1 MTAEEPGYDEHA
13 ALSAGERA
21 REWLA
26 IYLKGVFM
34 GAADAVPGVSGGT
47 IALITGIYERLI
59 TAVTNVDPLVV
70 TLVPGVR
77 TAAGRRRF
85 RARLVEMDVPFL
97 LVLGA
102 GIATAL
108 VTVAGLVEA
117 AESAVPALLF
127 AFFFGLIAA
136 SAVVLRD
143 EVDLSTPGRIAAA
156 LAGFSLAFVLAG
168 GLTGSLPHTL
178 PVLAVAG
185 AIAICA
191 MILPGISGAF
201 ILLLLGQYLFLS
213 ETLSAFVDAL
223 FGLLG
228 GGSLGAVIA
237 PGTVVVVFGVGAVI
251 GLFSISH
258 AVRFALDRY
267 RAATLT
273 FLVALMVGAL
283 RLPMRE
289 VFANVSAW
297 TPGRALAVC
306 GIALAGAAAVL
317 VVDFYTADIDY

>member
-1 MTAEEPGYDEHA
+1 MTAEEYDERTT
-13 ALSAGERA
+13 LTAGERA
-21 REWLA
+21 REWVV

-59 TAVTNVDPLVV
+59 TAVTDVDPLVIAMIPKMRSAV
-70 TLVPGVR
+70 
-77 TAAGRRRF
+77 GRRQLRT
-85 RARLVEMDVPFL
+85 RLVEMDVPFL
-97 LVLGA
+97 LVLST

-136 SAVVLRD
+136 SAVVLRE
-143 EVDLSTPGRIAAA
+143 EVDLSTPGRIGAA
-156 LAGFSLAFVLAG
+156 LAGFALAFVLAG

-223 FGLLG
+223 FSLLG
-228 GGSLGAVIA
+228 GGSVGAMIA
-237 PGTVVVVFGVGAVI
+237 PGTVVVVFGIGAVI
-251 GLFSISH
+251 GLFSVSH

-283 RLPMRE
+283 RLPARE
-289 VFANVSAW
+289 VFENVSAW
-297 TPGRALAVC
+297 TPGRALAVL
-306 GIALAGAAAVL
+306 GFAAVGAAAVL
-317 VVDFYTADIDY
+317 VVDYYTADIDY

>member
-1 MTAEEPGYDEHA
+1 MTAEEYDDHT

-21 REWLA
+21 REWVV

-59 TAVTNVDPLVV
+59 TAITEVDPLVL
-70 TLVPGVR
+70 TLLPGLASR
-77 TAAGRRRF
+77 DGRRRF
-85 RARLVEMDVPFL
+85 RTRLVEMDVPFL

-102 GIATAL
+102 GIVTAL

-127 AFFFGLIAA
+127 SFFFGLIAA
-136 SAVVLRD
+136 SAIVLRD
-143 EVDLSTPGRIAAA
+143 EVDFSTPGRIGAA

-168 GLTGSLPHTL
+168 EATGALPHTL

-185 AIAICA
+185 AVAICA

-201 ILLLLGQYLFLS
+201 ILLLLGQYIFLS
-213 ETLSAFVDAL
+213 KTLSAFVDAL
-223 FGLLG
+223 FSLLS
-228 GGSLGAVIA
+228 GGSLAAVIA
-237 PGTVVVVFGVGAVI
+237 PGTVVVVFGVGAVV

-267 RAATLT
+267 REATLT

-283 RLPMRE
+283 RFPIRE
-289 VFANVSAW
+289 VFGHVSAW
-297 TPGRALAVC
+297 TVGQVLAISSVALV
-306 GIALAGAAAVL
+306 GVALVL

>member
-1 MTAEEPGYDEHA
+1 VTAEEHGERT
-13 ALSAGERA
+13 ALTTGERA
-21 REWLA
+21 REWLV
-26 IYLKGVFM
+26 IFLKGMFM

-70 TLVPGVR
+70 TLLPGIR
-77 TAAGRRRF
+77 SAAGRKRF

-117 AESAVPALLF
+117 AESTVPALLF

-143 EVDLSTPGRIAAA
+143 EVDLSTPGRIGAAI
-156 LAGFSLAFVLAG
+156 AGFTFAFVLAG
-168 GLTGSLPHTL
+168 GVTGSLPHTL
-178 PVLAVAG
+178 PVLLVAG
-185 AIAICA
+185 AVAICA

-201 ILLLLGQYLFLS
+201 ILLLLGQYLFLT
-213 ETLSAFVDAL
+213 ETLSTFFDGL

-228 GGSLGAVIA
+228 GGPLAAAIE
-237 PGTVVVVFGVGAVI
+237 PGVVVVVFGTGAVI

-267 RAATLT
+267 REATLT

-283 RLPMRE
+283 RLPARE
-289 VFANVSAW
+289 VFTNVSAW
-297 TPGRALAVC
+297 TPGRTLAILGVTVVGAL
-306 GIALAGAAAVL
+306 AVL
-317 VVDFYTADIDY
+317 VVDHYTAEIDY

>member
-1 MTAEEPGYDEHA
+1 
-13 ALSAGERA
+13 
-21 REWLA
+21 
-26 IYLKGVFM
+26 
-34 GAADAVPGVSGGT
+34 
-47 IALITGIYERLI
+47 
-59 TAVTNVDPLVV
+59 
-70 TLVPGVR
+70 
-77 TAAGRRRF
+77 
-85 RARLVEMDVPFL
+85 MDIPFL
-97 LVLGA
+97 LVLGT

-143 EVDLSTPGRIAAA
+143 EVDLSTPGRIGAAI
-156 LAGFSLAFVLAG
+156 AGFTSAFVLAG
-168 GLTGSLPHTL
+168 GLTGSLPTTL
-178 PVLAVAG
+178 PVLFVAG
-185 AIAICA
+185 AVAICA

-201 ILLLLGQYLFLS
+201 ILLLLGQYLFLT
-213 ETLSAFVDAL
+213 ETLSTFFDAL

-228 GGSLGAVIA
+228 GGSLGAVID
-237 PGTVVVVFGVGAVI
+237 PGIVVVVFGIGAVI

-283 RLPMRE
+283 RLPLE
-289 VFANVSAW
+289 KVFTNVSAW
-297 TPGRALAVC
+297 TPNRTLAILGVGAVGAL
-306 GIALAGAAAVL
+306 AVL
-317 VVDFYTADIDY
+317 VVDYYTADIDY

>member
-1 MTAEEPGYDEHA
+1 MTAEEHGKRA
-13 ALSAGERA
+13 ALSTGERA
-21 REWLA
+21 REWFA
-26 IYLKGVFM
+26 IFLKGVFM

-59 TAVTNVDPLVV
+59 TAVANVDPLVV
-70 TLVPGVR
+70 TLVPR
-77 TAAGRRRF
+77 IKTAAGRKRF
-85 RARLVEMDVPFL
+85 RARLVEMDIPFL

-108 VTVAGLVEA
+108 MTVAQLVHA

-136 SAVVLRD
+136 SAVVLRE
-143 EVDLSTPGRIAAA
+143 EVDLSTPGRIGAA
-156 LAGFSLAFVLAG
+156 LAGFVFAFVLVG

-178 PVLAVAG
+178 PMLALAG

-201 ILLLLGQYLFLS
+201 ILLLLGQYVLLT
-213 ETLSAFVDAL
+213 ETLSSFVDAL

-228 GGSLGAVIA
+228 GGSLAAVID
-237 PGTVVVVFGVGAVI
+237 PGLVVGVFGIGAVI

-283 RLPMRE
+283 RLPLE
-289 VFANVSAW
+289 KVFTNVSAW
-297 TPGRALAVC
+297 TPNRTLAILGVGAVGAL
-306 GIALAGAAAVL
+306 AVL

>member
-1 MTAEEPGYDEHA
+1 MTTEEYDDRA
-13 ALSAGERA
+13 ALSTGERA
-21 REWLA
+21 REWLV

-59 TAVTNVDPLVV
+59 TAITDIDPLVI
-70 TLVPGVR
+70 TLLPELR
-77 TAAGRRRF
+77 SADGRRQF
-85 RARLVEMDVPFL
+85 RARLVEMDIPFL

-102 GIATAL
+102 GVVTAL

-136 SAVVLRD
+136 SAIVLRE
-143 EVDLSTPGRIAAA
+143 EVDLSTPGRIAAG
-156 LAGFSLAFVLAG
+156 LSGFVFAFVLAG
-168 GLTGSLPHTL
+168 EITGTLPHTL

-223 FGLLG
+223 FGLLS
-228 GGSLGAVIA
+228 GGSLAAVIS
-237 PGTVVVVFGVGAVI
+237 PGTVVVVFGVGALI

-267 RAATLT
+267 REATLT

-283 RLPMRE
+283 RLPVSE
-289 VFANVSAW
+289 ILDNVAAW
-297 TPGRALAVC
+297 TPGRALAVV
-306 GIALAGAAAVL
+306 GVALVGAFCVL

>member
-1 MTAEEPGYDEHA
+1 MTTGEYDDHA

-21 REWLA
+21 REWVA

-59 TAVTNVDPLVV
+59 TAITEVDPLVV
-70 TLVPGVR
+70 TLVPGLTSR
-77 TAAGRRRF
+77 DGRRRF

-97 LVLGA
+97 LVLGT
-102 GIATAL
+102 GIVTAL
-108 VTVAGLVEA
+108 VTVARLVKV
-117 AESAVPALLF
+117 AEETVPALLF

-136 SAVVLRD
+136 SAIVLRD
-143 EVDLSTPGRIAAA
+143 EVDLSTPGRIGAA
-156 LAGFSLAFVLAG
+156 LTGFVLAFVLAG
-168 GLTGSLPHTL
+168 EITGTLPQTL

-201 ILLLLGQYLFLS
+201 ILLLLGQYVFLTN
-213 ETLSAFVDAL
+213 TLSAFVDAL
-223 FGLLG
+223 FGLLS
-228 GGSLGAVIA
+228 GGSLAAVIA
-237 PGTVVVVFGVGAVI
+237 PGTVVVVFGVGAVV

-283 RLPMRE
+283 RLPVRE
-289 VFANVSAW
+289 VFDNVSAP
-297 TPGRALAVC
+297 TPGRMVAIVGVALV
-306 GIALAGAAAVL
+306 GAAAVL
-317 VVDFYTADIDY
+317 VVDYYTADIDY

>member
-1 MTAEEPGYDEHA
+1 MTAEEHGKRA
-13 ALSAGERA
+13 ALSTGERA
-21 REWLA
+21 REWFA
-26 IYLKGVFM
+26 IFLKGVFM

-59 TAVTNVDPLVV
+59 TAVANVDPLIV
-70 TLVPGVR
+70 TLVPR
-77 TAAGRRRF
+77 IKTAAGRKRF
-85 RARLVEMDVPFL
+85 RARLVEMDIPFL

-108 VTVAGLVEA
+108 VTVAQLVHA

-136 SAVVLRD
+136 SAVVLRE
-143 EVDLSTPGRIAAA
+143 EVDLSTPGRIGAA
-156 LAGFSLAFVLAG
+156 LAGFVFAFALVG

-178 PVLAVAG
+178 PVLALAG
-185 AIAICA
+185 AVAICA

-201 ILLLLGQYLFLS
+201 ILLLLGQYVFLT
-213 ETLSAFVDAL
+213 ETLSSFVDAL

-228 GGSLGAVIA
+228 GGSLGAVID
-237 PGTVVVVFGVGAVI
+237 PGIVVVVFGIGAVI

-283 RLPMRE
+283 RLPARE
-289 VFANVSAW
+289 IFTNVSAW
-297 TPGRALAVC
+297 TPGRTLAVL
-306 GIALAGAAAVL
+306 GVGAVGALAVL
-317 VVDFYTADIDY
+317 VVDYYTADIDY